1 MIKWALYSILRRLTN
16 GRVNWRDCY
25 SNRSVPNVNLGVES
39 LEKRLMKLLI
49 AFILISALVATVVA
63 YSNTKASDKTINEE
77 TEYYLEREYPRN
89 NNTPPNDFPEDK

>member
-1 MIKWALYSILRRLTN
+1 
-16 GRVNWRDCY
+16 
-25 SNRSVPNVNLGVES
+25 
-39 LEKRLMKLLI
+39 MKLLI